1 MLDGGSHEV
10 GHNDLLMFDCLNF
23 EDIKKSLQQKE
34 LNRPSHNPL
43 TLLFEKIIDTVQ
55 ASMKFPW
62 DVLMNKWNISI
73 RCILMSVPRVDFS
86 LLVQMYTILRYCR
99 FSLPRKCVDVF
110 SFFKDDC
117 VWSIYSHSKMSALAS
132 RTVVQAS
139 AVRPS
144 MRAVAP
150 RAAASRRSLRVIA
163 QAQNEKVTSW
173 LLSNLWPIH
182 SDRHY

>member
-62 DVLMNKWNISI
+62 DVLMNK
-73 RCILMSVPRVDFS
+73 
-86 LLVQMYTILRYCR
+86 
-99 FSLPRKCVDVF
+99 
-110 SFFKDDC
+110 
-117 VWSIYSHSKMSALAS
+117 
-132 RTVVQAS
+132 
-139 AVRPS
+139 
-144 MRAVAP
+144 
-150 RAAASRRSLRVIA
+150 
-163 QAQNEKVTSW
+163 
-173 LLSNLWPIH
+173 
-182 SDRHY
+182 